1 MWKWEYIGLIVLSTV
16 VDYFVALGIESSA
29 NERRRKL
36 LLLISLSVNLGLLF
50 YFKYYNFFIDNIN
63 MAVAI
68 WDKEIVLPYADVILP
83 VGISFY
89 TFQTLSYTI
98 EVFMKRTHAEKNFGI
113 FALYVSFF
121 PQLVAG
127 PIERPQNLLGQLR
140 ELKGFR
146 YENIVLGLRQMLWG
160 MFKKVVIADRLAF
173 FVNLVYDNPDQFH
186 GPWPIMATLFF
197 TFQIYCDFSGYS
209 DIAIGAARIINIDLM
224 TNFRTPYFS
233 KSVKEFWGRW
243 HISLSTWFRD
253 YVYIPLGGNRVSVFR
268 WVLNLFIT
276 FVVSGIWHGAAWTF
290 VIWGLIHGLA
300 VSIESYHGVR
310 PLFKFKFPIW
320 VQRSY
325 TLFLVIFAWIFF
337 RAPGLNEAI
346 DIIDNMLNWNANI
359 IGEIKRIETKELYN
373 LAIGIPLIILLLIIE
388 MMMQWKTTISLF
400 HKLRWVRWASY
411 IFLLIIIAL
420 FGVFVDPSDFIYFQ
434 F

>member
-1 MWKWEYIGLIVLSTV
+1 MKWILLLIASYYFYMMWKWEYIGLIVLSTV

-68 WDKEIVLPYADVILP
+68 WDNEYVLPYADVILP

-140 ELKGFR
+140 GLKGFR
-146 YENIVLGLRQMLWG
+146 YENVVLGLRQMLWG

-186 GPWPIMATLFF
+186 GPG
-197 TFQIYCDFSGYS
+197 Q
-209 DIAIGAARIINIDLM
+209 
-224 TNFRTPYFS
+224 
-233 KSVKEFWGRW
+233 
-243 HISLSTWFRD
+243 
-253 YVYIPLGGNRVSVFR
+253 
-268 WVLNLFIT
+268 
-276 FVVSGIWHGAAWTF
+276 
-290 VIWGLIHGLA
+290 
-300 VSIESYHGVR
+300 
-310 PLFKFKFPIW
+310 
-320 VQRSY
+320 
-325 TLFLVIFAWIFF
+325 
-337 RAPGLNEAI
+337 
-346 DIIDNMLNWNANI
+346 
-359 IGEIKRIETKELYN
+359 
-373 LAIGIPLIILLLIIE
+373 
-388 MMMQWKTTISLF
+388 
-400 HKLRWVRWASY
+400 
-411 IFLLIIIAL
+411 
-420 FGVFVDPSDFIYFQ
+420 
-434 F
+434 